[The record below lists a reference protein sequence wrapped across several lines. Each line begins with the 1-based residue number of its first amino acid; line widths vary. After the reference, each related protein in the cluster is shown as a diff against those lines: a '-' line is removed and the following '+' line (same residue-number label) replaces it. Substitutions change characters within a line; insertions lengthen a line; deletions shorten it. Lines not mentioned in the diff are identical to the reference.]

1 MRILVLE
8 KNIHMDL
15 QNTFQFLIDLKFN
28 NNRPWFNANK
38 DRYLVVKK
46 DFDEFIETLIPLLK
60 NQDQSIDVKSAKECV
75 FRIYRDARFTKN
87 KEPYKTSFGAYISKG
102 GRKSSFAG
110 YYIHLE
116 PDNSFIGGGIYN
128 PSPKL
133 LKNIRTQI
141 FENTDEYKAILAD
154 KTLNA
159 DFSILEGEK
168 LKMAP
173 KGFPKDFKDID
184 LLKNKHFIV
193 SKKIE
198 NEAWF
203 DLDLKV
209 KITNSFKT
217 QQSFNTFLN
226 KAVKE

>member
-1 MRILVLE
+1 
-8 KNIHMDL
+8 MDL

-38 DRYLVVKK
+38 DRYLAVKK

-60 NQDQSIDVKSAKECV
+60 NQDQSIDVTSAKECV

-87 KEPYKTSFGAYISKG
+87 KEPYKTSFGAHISKG

-116 PDNSFIGGGIYN
+116 PDNSFIGGGIYD
-128 PSPKL
+128 PSPEL

-141 FENTDEYKAILAD
+141 LENTDEYKAILAE
-154 KTLNA
+154 KTLKA

-198 NEAWF
+198 NETWF

-226 KAVKE
+226 RAVKE